1 MSPRTKTVL
10 RAVLSLAL
18 LAALSRLIDV
28 GALVERVRGIHA
40 SWVGAALALAVVQVI
55 TSAWRWR
62 WTVQRLGLDLPL
74 GAAVREYYLATFL
87 NQVLPGGVLG
97 DISRAWRHARH
108 GSAARAIH
116 GVIIERASG
125 QAAML
130 AVAFASV
137 VLLVPRTGPR
147 IALLLGGLGAFAL
160 LAAAR
165 RRILNRAAEEPA
177 QPAQPDLAQP
187 ASAQPDSAQPASAE
201 AADPA
206 FIDSLARALLAGAA
220 LRVQLLASVAVV
232 STYLATGVVA
242 GRALSLPVPSFT
254 LAALTAVL
262 LLSMLL
268 PVTIAGWGLRESAA
282 AALWSM
288 VGLAPAD
295 GVALSVTYG
304 LFVLL
309 GSLPGALALLVRRSP
324 PGRPT
329 GSGAP

>member
-177 QPAQPDLAQP
+177 QPAQP

-201 AADPA
+201 GADPA

-242 GRALSLPVPSFT
+242 GRALSLPVPSLT

>member
-177 QPAQPDLAQP
+177 QPAQP

-201 AADPA
+201 GADPA
-206 FIDSLARALLAGAA
+206 FIDSLTRALLAGAA

-242 GRALSLPVPSFT
+242 GRALSLPVPSLT

>member
-177 QPAQPDLAQP
+177 QPAQP

-201 AADPA
+201 GADPA
-206 FIDSLARALLAGAA
+206 FIDSLTRALLAGAA